1 MSTNEDTLDKLIV
14 KRDYSRHTPSVRD
27 KERELSKRLGMS
39 LKEDIGMSTEDA
51 FELEAMKG
59 TMILQS
65 AFSIGN
71 ASILCIVVICLL
83 CLLGAICYR
92 CNKGR

>member
-1 MSTNEDTLDKLIV
+1 MSTSEDTLDKLIV
-14 KRDYSRHTPSVRD
+14 KRDYSKHTPSMKDR
-27 KERELSKRLGMS
+27 ERELSKRLGMS
-39 LKEDIGMSTEDA
+39 LKEDIGLSTEDA

-59 TMILQS
+59 AMTMQS

-71 ASILCIVVICLL
+71 ASILCIVVVCLL

-92 CNKGR
+92 CKKGA

>member
-1 MSTNEDTLDKLIV
+1 MKT
-14 KRDYSRHTPSVRD
+14 

-51 FELEAMKG
+51 FELEAMKE
-59 TMILQS
+59 TMTMQS

-71 ASILCIVVICLL
+71 ASILCSDVICLL

-92 CNKGR
+92 SKKGR